1 MLKKTNDRGMHME
14 GKFDYRTKDW
24 FILLLAFSGALKLLL
39 ASFGI
44 ELAQEQIDAV
54 LNFVAIVVVIVG
66 IARNKYVTNKEKK
79 QVALLKQKGL
89 K

>member
-1 MLKKTNDRGMHME
+1 MD

-24 FILLLAFSGALKLLL
+24 FILLLALSGAVKLLL

-44 ELAQEQIDAV
+44 DLAQEQIDAA
-54 LNFVAIVVVIVG
+54 LNFIAIVVVIVG
-66 IARNKYVTNKEKK
+66 VIRNQYLTKKEKK
-79 QVALLKQKGL
+79 QLEVLKRNGL

>member
-1 MLKKTNDRGMHME
+1 MD

-44 ELAQEQIDAV
+44 DLAQEQVDAV
-54 LNFVAIVVVIVG
+54 LNFVAIVVVVVG
-66 IARNKYVTNKEKK
+66 IARNKYITNKEKK

>member
-1 MLKKTNDRGMHME
+1 MD

-24 FILLLAFSGALKLLL
+24 FILLLAFSGALKLFL
-39 ASFGI
+39 AVVFGI
-44 ELAQEQIDAV
+44 ELPQEQFDATS
-54 LNFVAIVVVIVG
+54 NFIAVIVVIVG

>member
-1 MLKKTNDRGMHME
+1 ME

>member
-1 MLKKTNDRGMHME
+1 MD

-24 FILLLAFSGALKLLL
+24 FILLLALSGAVKLLL

-44 ELAQEQIDAV
+44 DLAQEQIDAT
-54 LNFVAIVVVIVG
+54 LNFIAIVVVIVG
-66 IARNKYVTNKEKK
+66 VIRNQYLTKKEKK
-79 QVALLKQKGL
+79 QLEVLKRNGL